1 MFNKKHYSVY
11 KIFAVILVALSL
23 SWLLMLSSV
32 LTAKAKEEKV
42 EPYGVYTNI
51 NLDISGN
58 NGEIFATAKN
68 KFTLGNSTIIVDLF
82 LYSSTTYSEDYNQM
96 KLESYRN
103 TPDLDQG
110 KTLEVRA
117 STNGEQKYW
126 RAVMRYKF
134 DSRDWVERQ
143 TRTVLFNG
151 YGQVLN

>member
-11 KIFAVILVALSL
+11 KIFAVILVALFL

-42 EPYGVYTNI
+42 EPYGVYTN
-51 NLDISGN
+51 
-58 NGEIFATAKN
+58 GEIFATAKN
-68 KFTLGNSTIIVDLF
+68 KFTLGNSTIIVDLY
-82 LYSSTTYSEDYNQM
+82 LYSSSTYSEDYNQM

-110 KTLEVRA
+110 KTLDARA

>member
-11 KIFAVILVALSL
+11 KIFAVILAALSL
-23 SWLLMLSSV
+23 SWLLILSSV
-32 LTAKAKEEKV
+32 LTAKAKEEKA

-51 NLDISGN
+51 HLDISGN

-68 KFTLGNSTIIVDLF
+68 KFTLGNSTIIVDLY
-82 LYSSTTYSEDYNQM
+82 LYSSSTYSEDYNQM

-117 STNGEQKYW
+117 STNGEKKYW

-143 TRTVLFNG
+143 TPTVLYNNF
-151 YGQVLN
+151 GQATS